1 MTTALIDMLWAIGLV
16 ACVIVVTVALVSLY
30 R

>member
-16 ACVIVVTVALVSLY
+16 ACVVVVITLVSLY
-30 R
+30 A